1 MPRVSETAPEPRH
14 QVRLDAQARFLLPR
28 CSCGWIGTARMTAAA
43 AREEARDHALLYA
56 DYDIAD
62 SDIADGGMAD
72 SDVTAIDGSDPAER
86 DPSG

>member
-62 SDIADGGMAD
+62 GGMAD
-72 SDVTAIDGSDPAER
+72 SDVTAIDESDPAER